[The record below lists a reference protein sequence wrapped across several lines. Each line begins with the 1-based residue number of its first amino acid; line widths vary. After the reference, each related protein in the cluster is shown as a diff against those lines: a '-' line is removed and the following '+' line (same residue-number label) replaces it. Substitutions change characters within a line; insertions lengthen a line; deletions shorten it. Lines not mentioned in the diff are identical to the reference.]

1 MKRQCFR
8 SESLFLIFGVRSQL
22 FPSDD
27 SIGRADAEKVAEGF
41 SYQRLVDLYILP
53 ELGDFAATAGERS
66 HVYALHEAVRHKP

>member
-1 MKRQCFR
+1 M
-8 SESLFLIFGVRSQL
+8 

-27 SIGRADAEKVAEGF
+27 SIGRADAEEVAEGF

-53 ELGDFAATAGERS
+53 ELGDFAATAVERS